1 MSKLR
6 TEEGG
11 DSLLIRQMMDAVG
24 KFYAVHEIVWQP
36 IPAGVDKGMG
46 TKESDP
52 NNSSVENSSVQS
64 SGDMFLRK

>member
-1 MSKLR
+1 M
-6 TEEGG
+6 
-11 DSLLIRQMMDAVG
+11 LIRQMMDAVG